1 MLKRNLKYMLKWGV
15 IEKKHN
21 KQRISIG
28 RRKGNL
34 YYLNR
39 LLAPIFGI
47 SYRTR
52 GGYNF
57 VITTDVFERM
67 LSNSMDATTI
77 ISQNKKKKPG
87 KGNTQ
92 DRFAQKEALDGQ
104 ISLFEGK

>member
-1 MLKRNLKYMLKWGV
+1 MIKWGV

-21 KQRISIG
+21 LQRISIG
-28 RRKGNL
+28 RRKGDL

-57 VITTDVFERM
+57 VIKTNTFEQM
-67 LSNSMDATTI
+67 LSNSMEASSI
-77 ISQNKKKKPG
+77 ISQNKKKG
-87 KGNTQ
+87 KQ
-92 DRFAQKEALDGQ
+92 SSDSLLAQQTISGQLSFFGGELDG
-104 ISLFEGK
+104 